1 MTNEQPAMNT
11 GPNILLRAGAVV
23 VLAVAVIAF
32 AALAII
38 DPASLI
44 SLAPE
49 WFAEPGA
56 ASVLAGAGL
65 AGLMAGLL
73 IKAVREGNRGHER
86 LATWL
91 TLAALLIVGIFS
103 MV

>member
-1 MTNEQPAMNT
+1 MTNQQPAVNT
-11 GPNILLRAGAVV
+11 GPNILLRGAAVA
-23 VLAVAVIAF
+23 VLAVAVLTF
-32 AALAII
+32 AVLAII

-49 WFAEPGA
+49 WFGEPGA
-56 ASVLAGAGL
+56 SSLLAGTGL
-65 AGLMAGLL
+65 VGVMAGLL
-73 IKAVREGNRGHER
+73 YKAVREGNRGHDE

-91 TLAALLIVGIFS
+91 TLAALLIVPIFS

>member
-1 MTNEQPAMNT
+1 MTNQQPAVNT
-11 GPNILLRAGAVV
+11 GPNILVRGA
-23 VLAVAVIAF
+23 AVAVLAIAVLTF
-32 AALAII
+32 AVLAII

-49 WFAEPGA
+49 WFGEPGA
-56 ASVLAGAGL
+56 SSVLAGAGL
-65 AGLMAGLL
+65 AGVMAGLL
-73 IKAVREGNRGHER
+73 YKAVREGNRGHDE

-91 TLAALLIVGIFS
+91 TLAALLIVPIFS

>member
-11 GPNILLRAGAVV
+11 GPNILLRGTAVAI
-23 VLAVAVIAF
+23 LAVAVLVF
-32 AALAII
+32 VALAII

-49 WFAEPGA
+49 WFGAPGT
-56 ASVLAGAGL
+56 SSILAGIGL

-73 IKAVREGNRGHER
+73 VKAVREGNRGHEE

-91 TLAALLIVGIFS
+91 TLAALLIVPIFS

>member
-1 MTNEQPAMNT
+1 MTNQQTAVNT
-11 GPNILLRAGAVV
+11 GPNLLLRAAAVAALAGAV
-23 VLAVAVIAF
+23 LTLGTI
-32 AALAII
+32 AII
-38 DPASLI
+38 DPAFLV

-49 WFAEPGA
+49 WFGEPGVSSIA
-56 ASVLAGAGL
+56 AATGL

-73 IKAVREGNRGHER
+73 IKAVRESNRGHEQ

-91 TLAALLIVGIFS
+91 TLSALLIVGVFS